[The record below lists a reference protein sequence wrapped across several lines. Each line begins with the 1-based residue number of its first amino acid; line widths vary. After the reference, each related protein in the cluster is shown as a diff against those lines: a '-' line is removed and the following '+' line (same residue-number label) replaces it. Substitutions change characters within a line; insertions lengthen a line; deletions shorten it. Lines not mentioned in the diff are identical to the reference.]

1 MKTNFTL
8 NRFFTIFSMATLLLA
23 FLTACSSNSP
33 ESVAK
38 EFAQAYYAG
47 KFDKAKKY
55 CTPETQEGIQFISKM
70 AESDDFKK
78 NIPSKV
84 SIKTDGCTI
93 ADNGNEATVRLTVDM
108 VTPTDG
114 KKTESTKINLVKYDG
129 KWMVLFKA
137 K

>member
-1 MKTNFTL
+1 MKLINISF
-8 NRFFTIFSMATLLLA
+8 LLSLLIIGLA
-23 FLTACSSNSP
+23 ACSSNSP

-55 CTPETQEGIQFISKM
+55 CTPETQEGFQFISKI

-78 NIPSKV
+78 NMPSKV
-84 SIKTDGCTI
+84 SIKVDDCTI
-93 ADNGNEATVRLTVDM
+93 ADNGDEATVRLTVDM
-108 VTPTDG
+108 VTPADG
-114 KKTESTKINLVKYDG
+114 KKTENTKINLVKYDG